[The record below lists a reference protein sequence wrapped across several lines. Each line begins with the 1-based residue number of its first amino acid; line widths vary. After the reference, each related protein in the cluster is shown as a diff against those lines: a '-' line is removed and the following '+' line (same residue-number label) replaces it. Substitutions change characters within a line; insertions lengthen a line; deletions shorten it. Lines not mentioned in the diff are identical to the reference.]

1 MQIDRRASFHEFL
14 VPLLFGV
21 LLAIGLT
28 GCATP
33 YRSEQLQSFD
43 QAIVTATVALL
54 KQVGASP
61 AMLAP
66 GAAPSDKRVIVLDP
80 ALDAG
85 SGQQTLGTQR
95 LDRAIAAHTAANF
108 KQIETLP
115 FKAANLPRAQYL
127 LAGTLAR
134 EDAGLRISLALV
146 DLKEGTVVAQ
156 ASTLARKNEV
166 DMAPLAYYRD
176 SPVLLKDEVVEGLVR
191 TSRGAPG
198 DKADAIYFAHIATG
212 TLVNDATQLYN
223 AGRYREALAQYRRAA
238 ATPGGDQIRVLNGIY
253 LTSLKLGQSAE
264 AEDAFGR
271 VVAYGIAHHQL
282 GVKFLFN
289 PGSTDF
295 WSDPR
300 VTSAYRMWLRQI
312 ARQGGDSR
320 VCMDIVGHSS
330 KTGPEEVNDSL
341 SLRRAQSIRQ
351 RLVAESAEL
360 ADRTRPKGQGSRQN
374 LVGSGTDDVVDA
386 LDRRVEFVIVECSG

>member
-1 MQIDRRASFHEFL
+1 MQIERRANFLDHFFHLFL
-14 VPLLFGV
+14 GA

-28 GCATP
+28 GCATR
-33 YRSEQLQSFD
+33 YRSDELQSFD
-43 QAIVTATVALL
+43 QAIVAATDALL
-54 KQVGASP
+54 RQP
-61 AMLAP
+61 ATSSALLP
-66 GAAPSDKRVIVLDP
+66 LGAAPPDRRVVVLDP
-80 ALDAG
+80 TLDAG
-85 SGQQTLGTQR
+85 SGQQTAGTQR
-95 LDRAIAAHTAANF
+95 LDRTIAAHAGANF
-108 KQIETLP
+108 KQIEILT

-134 EDAGLRISLALV
+134 QDAGLRIHLALV
-146 DLKEGTVVAQ
+146 DLKDGTVAAQ
-156 ASTLARKNEV
+156 ASTLARVDDV
-166 DMAPLAYYRD
+166 DMTPLAYYRD
-176 SPVLLKDEVVEGLVR
+176 SPVLVKDEVIEGLVR
-191 TSRGAPG
+191 TSRAGRG
-198 DKADAIYFAHIATG
+198 ERADATYLGYIATA
-212 TLVNDATQLYN
+212 TVINDATQLYN
-223 AGRYREALAQYRRAA
+223 AGRYREALAHYRRAA
-238 ATPGGDQIRVLNGIY
+238 ATPGGEQIRVLNGIY
-253 LTSLKLGQSAE
+253 LTTLKLGQSAE

-271 VVAYGIAHHQL
+271 VVAYGIAHNQL

-312 ARQGGDSR
+312 AKQGGSAR

-341 SLRRAQSIRQ
+341 SLRRAQYIRQ
-351 RLVAESAEL
+351 RLAAESAEL

-386 LDRRVEFVIVECSG
+386 LDRRVEFAIVECGR